1 MNGLVDFIRSGASK
15 DQIRELV
22 IQCLALEAS
31 QAFKPEVNNRNAQ
44 TGASQDGVA
53 QDGTVPYFTPDGWH

>member
-22 IQCLALEAS
+22 VQCLALEAN
-31 QAFKPEVNNRNAQ
+31 QAFSPEVKDQNAE
-44 TGASQDGVA
+44 TGVA